1 MNPGQ
6 IAAPF
11 ESSDN
16 TFNVVKFLS
25 KVNVADSIEYQ
36 VVSVAAAASADS
48 IVKAVAAGEA
58 FDSIAKKYNQRAEK
72 TWMRSTEYE
81 SANALSADNKQI
93 FSALLNAP
101 VGELKNIALT
111 QGNLLLKVT
120 DRRGSVEKYDVAIVK
135 RSIDFSNETYNEAY
149 NKFSQFVSESQ
160 NVAGLEEKAAEYG
173 YMVLDRTI
181 ANNEHTIAGI
191 RSTHDALKWLFNEA
205 EEYQISQVYDRCGN
219 DKLLVVGLSKVNPKG
234 YASLASVE
242 ESLKAEVLRDKKF
255 AKLAEQLNGVKTV
268 AEAQAKGAV
277 VDTLSHGT
285 FASPA
290 SVPSIM
296 AYEPALSGAI
306 SGVEKGATAKAPVK
320 GYSAAYF
327 FQVLNRNSRE
337 GVQYNAEQQMKT
349 LRQQSMQQTVGMA
362 MQELRSTT
370 DIEDNRYIFF

>member
-1 MNPGQ
+1 
-6 IAAPF
+6 
-11 ESSDN
+11 
-16 TFNVVKFLS
+16 
-25 KVNVADSIEYQ
+25 
-36 VVSVAAAASADS
+36 
-48 IVKAVAAGEA
+48 
-58 FDSIAKKYNQRAEK
+58 
-72 TWMRSTEYE
+72 
-81 SANALSADNKQI
+81 
-93 FSALLNAP
+93 
-101 VGELKNIALT
+101 
-111 QGNLLLKVT
+111 
-120 DRRGSVEKYDVAIVK
+120 
-135 RSIDFSNETYNEAY
+135 
-149 NKFSQFVSESQ
+149 
-160 NVAGLEEKAAEYG
+160 
-173 YMVLDRTI
+173 MVLDRTI

-205 EEYQISQVYDRCGN
+205 EENQISQVYDRCGNN

-277 VDTLSHGT
+277 VDTLSHVT